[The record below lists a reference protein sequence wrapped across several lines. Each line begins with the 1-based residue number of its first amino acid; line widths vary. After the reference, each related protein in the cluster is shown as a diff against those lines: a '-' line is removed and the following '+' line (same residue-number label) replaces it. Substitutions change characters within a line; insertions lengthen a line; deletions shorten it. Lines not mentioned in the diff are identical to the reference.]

1 MATVGVGTK
10 SRDKKGFF
18 VSSKEKGRREKLK
31 NIWKRKCC
39 NVEGDGG
46 VSTKKKCIEAG
57 SCNFRGRRV
66 IELDVLARALDSGC
80 RACGKAL
87 QLSNCQDETISGLG
101 SFLYIMCSDPECG
114 EVNVCTTNKSHRAA
128 GAGRGRPIFDVN
140 TKLAAGRYIYLISS
154 FYLNILTSFIKI

>member
-80 RACGKAL
+80 SACGKAL
-87 QLSNCQDETISGLG
+87 QLSNCQDETISGL
-101 SFLYIMCSDPECG
+101 
-114 EVNVCTTNKSHRAA
+114 

-154 FYLNILTSFIKI
+154 FYLNIFPSFIKI

>member
-1 MATVGVGTK
+1 MTTVGVGTK

-39 NVEGDGG
+39 IVEGDGG

-80 RACGKAL
+80 SACGKAL
-87 QLSNCQDETISGLG
+87 QLSNCQDKTISGLG

-114 EVNVCTTNKSHRAA
+114 EVNVCITNKSHRAA
-128 GAGRGRPIFDVN
+128 GAGRGRPIF
-140 TKLAAGRYIYLISS
+140 
-154 FYLNILTSFIKI
+154 